1 MSHSASLEPD
11 GTMIFTPATVV
22 PTHLVRLLDRPDLLA
37 DFRHADEHPEEAVT
51 PTLPDGPD
59 LDSESPD

>member
-1 MSHSASLEPD
+1 
-11 GTMIFTPATVV
+11 MIFTPATVV